1 MREIGVA
8 EISRAVSRLCIEA
21 NTTPRPD
28 VLAALKRAAADEE
41 SEIGRDVIDQ
51 ILANAELAASEKIPI
66 CQDTGYVTVFLEVGS
81 GVRLVGGELAEA
93 IDEGVRQGYRAGNLR
108 KSVVTDV
115 CFARTNTGD
124 NTPAIHHVEIVAGDH
139 VRVTVMPK
147 GAGSDNAGALTML
160 KVSEGLPVAE
170 QFAVAAVEAAGPDA
184 CPPVVVGI
192 GIGSSFDGV
201 GLLAKRALLREV
213 GSQNPDPRLA
223 EVERRILERINGSGI
238 GPGGTGGRVTALG
251 IAVETA
257 PCHMASFPVAVNVSC
272 HVLRSASAEL

>member
-1 MREIGVA
+1 MREIHVD
-8 EISRAVSRLCIEA
+8 EVCRAVSRLCIEA

-51 ILANAELAASEKIPI
+51 ILANAELAAGEKIPI
-66 CQDTGYVTVFLEVGS
+66 CQDTGYVTVFLEVGR
-81 GVRLVGGELAEA
+81 GVCFVGGELAEA

-124 NTPAIHHVEIVAGDH
+124 NTPAIHHVDIVAGEG

-147 GAGSDNAGALTML
+147 GAGSDNAGALAML

-170 QFAVAAVEAAGPDA
+170 QFAAAAVEAASPDA

-201 GLLAKRALLREV
+201 ALLAKKALLREV
-213 GSQNPDPRLA
+213 GSQNPDARLA
-223 EVERRILERINGSGI
+223 DVERRILERVNASGI

-251 IAVETA
+251 VSVETA